1 MENKEDSM
9 KIYIDNNNQDQ
20 VRRRLN
26 KKAILA
32 ALLFGVVGLV
42 ALTTMDFSHHK
53 TELFQVSAEASA

>member
-1 MENKEDSM
+1 M